1 MNRKN
6 LTAAVLAAL
15 AGAAGIAGTAQAVNI
30 NPDGTGQVLLYP
42 YYTANDGNQTVL
54 SVVNTTEQAKA
65 VKVRFLEGFN
75 SREVLDFNLYLSAF
89 DVWVAAIASAQ
100 DLGIPTVGDET
111 IPYLKIPDSSCTVP
125 YLYGWGVENGND
137 YGLQEFLS
145 LAYAGVLVDDGGPQT
160 IGRAAEGHFEI
171 IEMGTLTNGSA
182 IPADPDAEPPVPET
196 LGSAAQVTHGV
207 DGLPA
212 DCWALTD
219 KWTENGDPTKSG
231 IWFKEA
237 QTGDGQATT
246 DTIRNS
252 GGLFGT
258 AAVINS
264 ENGTMYSYDAT
275 AIQGF
280 DDTSDGIHYIPGGVR
295 PSLNSGS
302 QTDAWVFFGV
312 PQNTSVMLDY
322 DTSVDAVSAVLM
334 HENIM
339 NEYTIEDDLNA
350 ATEWIVT
357 FPTKNF
363 YADYD
368 RMVTAGLAP
377 KEVICEDDEDDPD
390 YDPEC
395 EDVLAEPREPF
406 NTLFA
411 ETNKAGDPVCE
422 VVGLKTWDREEATF
436 TPDAVVPGTRP
447 PVVSP
452 SIPDCDPSLG
462 DADCQ
467 PDEVQFQLCNEVNV
481 LRFGEE
487 SIFGTPDFGDDG
499 SLLISVDNEY
509 GSGWGWINF
518 GGSDRLLVDD
528 DGAALVGLPVAGFA
542 AWEVEND
549 FVDGG
554 DVKANYGGLFKHKAN
569 VRGVSDDR

>member
-42 YYTANDGNQTVL
+42 YYTANDGNQTIL
-54 SVVNTTEQAKA
+54 SVVNTTQQAKA
-65 VKVRFLEGFN
+65 MKVRFLEGFN
-75 SREVLDFNLYLSAF
+75 SREVLDFNLYMSAF
-89 DVWVAAIASAQ
+89 DVWVAAIADGG
-100 DLGIPTVGDET
+100 DLGFPDQTGVT
-111 IPYLKIPDSSCTVP
+111 HLVIPDSSCTVP
-125 YLYGWGVENGND
+125 YLYGWGVEAGLGF
-137 YGLQEFLS
+137 GLQAFLD
-145 LAYAGVLVDDGGPQT
+145 LAYTGTVDDGGPQS
-160 IGRAAEGHFEI
+160 IERAAEGHFEI

-182 IPADPDAEPPVPET
+182 VPADPDATPPVVGVM
-196 LGSAAQVTHGV
+196 GSAAQVTHGD

-219 KWTENGDPTKSG
+219 KWTENGDASKSG
-231 IWFKEA
+231 LWFKEA
-237 QTGDGQATT
+237 ALNDGQAST
-246 DTIRNS
+246 DTTRNS

-264 ENGTMYSYDAT
+264 ENGTMFSYDAT

-280 DDTSDGIHYIPGGVR
+280 DDTSDGIHYIPGGIR
-295 PSLNSGS
+295 PSLNSGN

-322 DTSVDAVSAVLM
+322 DYSVDAVSAVLM

-339 NEYTIEDDLNA
+339 NEYTIEEDLNA
-350 ATEWIVT
+350 ATEWVVT

-368 RMVTAGLAP
+368 RMVAAGIKDELDLCGP
-377 KEVICEDDEDDPD
+377 TDPEDCEDELATPRDPFTA
-390 YDPEC
+390 
-395 EDVLAEPREPF
+395 V
-406 NTLFA
+406 FA
-411 ETNKAGDPVCE
+411 ETNATGDRVCE
-422 VVGLKTWDREEATF
+422 VVGLKTWDREELTF
-436 TPDAVVPGTRP
+436 EPDTPVPGTRP

-452 SIPDCDPSLG
+452 SIPGCDPTLG
-462 DADCQ
+462 DPDCQ

-481 LRFGEE
+481 LRFGDN

-499 SLLISVDNEY
+499 SLLLSVENEY

-518 GGSDRLLVDD
+518 GGTDRLLVDD
-528 DGAALVGLPVAGFA
+528 TGAALVGLPVAGFA
-542 AWEVEND
+542 AQEYEND

-569 VRGVSDDR
+569 VRGVSDSRPTPQ

>member
-6 LTAAVLAAL
+6 LTAAVLAGL

-42 YYTANDGNQTVL
+42 YYTANDGNQTIL

-65 VKVRFLEGFN
+65 MKVRFLEGFN
-75 SREVLDFNLYLSAF
+75 SREVLDFNLYMSAF
-89 DVWVAAIASAQ
+89 DVWVAAIADGG
-100 DLGIPTVGDET
+100 DLGFPEQEGVTHLV
-111 IPYLKIPDSSCTVP
+111 IPDSSCTVP
-125 YLYGWGVENGND
+125 YLYGWGVEDGLEF
-137 YGLQEFLS
+137 GLQAFLD
-145 LAYAGVLVDDGGPQT
+145 LAYAGELADDGGPQT
-160 IGRAAEGHFEI
+160 IERAAEGHFEI

-182 IPADPDAEPPVPET
+182 VPADPDADPPVAGVD
-196 LGSAAQVTHGV
+196 GSATQVTHTEDGV
-207 DGLPA
+207 PK

-219 KWTENGDPTKSG
+219 KWTENGDPSKSG
-231 IWFKEA
+231 LWFKEA
-237 QTGDGQATT
+237 QLNDGQAST

-264 ENGTMYSYDAT
+264 ENGTMFSYDAV

-280 DDTSDGIHYIPGGVR
+280 DDTADGIHYIPGGVR

-322 DTSVDAVSAVLM
+322 ETSVDAVSAVLM

-339 NEYTIEDDLNA
+339 NEYVTEDDLNA

-368 RMVTAGLAP
+368 RMVVAGLAP
-377 KEVICEDDEDDPD
+377 EEVICEDDPDDPD
-390 YDPEC
+390 YDPDC
-395 EDVLAEPREPF
+395 EDVFAEPRDPF
-406 NTLFA
+406 TTLFA
-411 ETNKAGDPVCE
+411 QTNKAGEPVCE

-436 TPDAVVPGTRP
+436 EPDAPIPGTRP

-452 SIPDCDPSLG
+452 SIPGCDPSLG
-462 DADCQ
+462 DPECQ

-481 LRFGEE
+481 LRFGEN
-487 SIFGTPDFGDDG
+487 SIFGTPDFGDFG

-509 GSGWGWINF
+509 SSGWGWINF
-518 GGSDRLLVDD
+518 GGTDRLLVDD

-542 AWEVEND
+542 AEEFENE
-549 FVDGG
+549 FLGGG